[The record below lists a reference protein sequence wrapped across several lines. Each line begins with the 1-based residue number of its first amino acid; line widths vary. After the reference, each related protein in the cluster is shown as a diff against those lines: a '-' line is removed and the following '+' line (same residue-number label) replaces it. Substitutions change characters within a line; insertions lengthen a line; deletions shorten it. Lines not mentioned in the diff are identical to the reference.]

1 MTETK
6 KVLITGAAG
15 QIGYAL
21 SFNVARGDLG
31 NFQVKLFLL
40 DIEQCT
46 EKLEGIRM
54 ELLDSCFPNLESVEY
69 GNDIPIMLIP
79 IMLFSFLLCH

>member
-40 DIEQCT
+40 DIEQCN
-46 EKLEGIRM
+46 EKLDIEQCTDSKYGISRKWK
-54 ELLDSCFPNLESVEY
+54 
-69 GNDIPIMLIP
+69 
-79 IMLFSFLLCH
+79 